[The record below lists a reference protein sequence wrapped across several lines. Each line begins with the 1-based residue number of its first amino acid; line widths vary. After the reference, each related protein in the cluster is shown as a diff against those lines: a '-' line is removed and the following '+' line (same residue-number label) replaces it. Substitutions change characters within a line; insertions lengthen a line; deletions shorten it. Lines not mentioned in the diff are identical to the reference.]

1 MMTHCNTH
9 LAGIHNHDVAT
20 VYVRAVV
27 QFSHDRVKVIS
38 FPSGQ
43 ALCVHDLFRRGS
55 DTSHRAQRWQGG
67 VRLRNKPGAGAS
79 RGTVTLIACPP
90 RGAQP

>member
-1 MMTHCNTH
+1 MTHCSTH

-27 QFSHDRVKVIS
+27 QFSHNRVKVIS

-43 ALCVHDLFRRGS
+43 ALRIHDLFQRGS
-55 DTSHRAQRWQGG
+55 DTAHRAQRWQVG
-67 VRLRNKPGAGAS
+67 VRLWNRSGAGAS